1 MGNSGREVRSRLGLA
16 HSATHA
22 LAGAYGGLPLKWESI
37 LEFKTPQDMS
47 EVVAVLRKHLPS
59 SHDILTW
66 LRLIQTDGAVYH
78 PRPIPGSR
86 RRNAAISEAAEPPST
101 WGRRAAFNPIPA
113 FLPRLH
119 GDIPCPN
126 G

>member
-1 MGNSGREVRSRLGLA
+1 MLAHATKTPGIVIHRAVEPNAADRWAIPVERCGARLGLD

-37 LEFKTPQDMS
+37 PEFKSPQDMS
-47 EVVAVLRKHLPS
+47 EIVAALRKHLPS
-59 SHDILTW
+59 SHEFLPW

-86 RRNAAISEAAEPPST
+86 RRSAAISEAA
-101 WGRRAAFNPIPA
+101 
-113 FLPRLH
+113 
-119 GDIPCPN
+119 
-126 G
+126 